1 MSKPVV
7 TCMHCTCESVCSRSF
22 HNLPAL
28 KVGVCIWQ
36 HIRIYTHKR
45 IPTCTRAHKHTHMHT
60 CPPHFPILCALES
73 KSVLST
79 GIDAQHTGEEVT
91 ELGVRVAFAGRS
103 FSLAH
108 CSERQTTDTALSCST
123 PPAFVSQPGPSHGK
137 DADTFNVG

>member
-1 MSKPVV
+1 MR
-7 TCMHCTCESVCSRSF
+7 CTCESVCSRFF

-36 HIRIYTHKR
+36 HIHAQT
-45 IPTCTRAHKHTHMHT
+45 HTHMHT
-60 CPPHFPILCALES
+60 CPQTHTHAHVPPTPPHFPFLCALES
-73 KSVLST
+73 KSVLPT
-79 GIDAQHTGEEVT
+79 GIDIQHTGEEVT